1 MSQYTAHCLLYSIAG
16 IADRRNVQRVLTQY
30 IFFVASKNYCACFA
44 YPAWQNWISHNAH
57 TLPLQASPS
66 EVRTVGPG
74 FQHLNQE
81 FYFPELNDK
90 EKFLVPPSGHNTTN
104 EEYQKR
110 LLFLHSTSIFHR

>member
-1 MSQYTAHCLLYSIAG
+1 MSQYTAHWLLYSIAG
-16 IADRRNVQRVLTQY
+16 IAGRRNVRRVQTQY

-44 YPAWQNWISHNAH
+44 CPTWQNSRSHSAH
-57 TLPLQASPS
+57 SPPLQASPS

-81 FYFPELNDK
+81 IYFPELNAV
-90 EKFLVPPSGHNTTN
+90 EKFLGPPSGHNTTN

-110 LLFLHSTSIFHR
+110 LLFLYSISIFHR